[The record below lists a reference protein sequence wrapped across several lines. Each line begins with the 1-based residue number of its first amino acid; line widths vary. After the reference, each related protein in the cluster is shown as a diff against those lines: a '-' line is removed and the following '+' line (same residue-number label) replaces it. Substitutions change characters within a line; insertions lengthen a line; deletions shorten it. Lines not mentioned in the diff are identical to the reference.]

1 LNKAPPNVT
10 GELENRLTIPT
21 LFADT
26 GGAWCV
32 LNKLACWRAVCGKLK
47 KNIFSGK
54 MGPFPPNY
62 ITANGLTQLDKEL
75 I

>member
-1 LNKAPPNVT
+1 V
-10 GELENRLTIPT
+10 EI
-21 LFADT
+21 
-26 GGAWCV
+26 
-32 LNKLACWRAVCGKLK
+32 LK
-47 KNIFSGK
+47 IIFSGK